1 MRKTLF
7 IKIAVISPLMLFT
20 LISFSVKAADSNS
33 KDVDWKTSYCNAN
46 LKCEAVLEEN
56 VPYCVYGD
64 GIDFVPDCV
73 LSWVTDKVSPKN
85 NSDLTTENIIK
96 TYCKAVL

>member
-7 IKIAVISPLMLFT
+7 TKNIVVLSLMLLT
-20 LISFSVKAADSNS
+20 LIPFSVNAANS
-33 KDVDWKTSYCNAN
+33 SSRDVDWKTSYCNAN
-46 LKCEAVLEEN
+46 LKCEAVLDED

-73 LSWVTDKVSPKN
+73 LSWVTNKVSKEKE
-85 NSDLTTENIIK
+85 SDLTTENIIK